1 MSKDLNLC
9 QFIGRL
15 GNDPDIRM
23 TQSGTTTASFNLA
36 CSDDYKD
43 QSGQKVEQTNWI
55 RCVAF
60 GRLAEII
67 KDYTKKGSKLYVS
80 GKQSTRK
87 WQNQAGVDQ
96 YTTEITINEMQMLD
110 GKQDSQS
117 SNGQANYQQPQQAQQ
132 RPQANQQRQAPQNQ
146 YSNQPNPRQHQQP
159 QDDFDDSDIPF
170 N

>member
-36 CSDDYKD
+36 CGDDYKD
-43 QSGQKVEQTNWI
+43 KQTGQKVEQTNWI

-60 GRLAEII
+60 GRLAEIL
-67 KDYTKKGSKLYVS
+67 KDYTRKGSKVYVS

-110 GKQDSQS
+110 GKQE
-117 SNGQANYQQPQQAQQ
+117 GQPQQ
-132 RPQANQQRQAPQNQ
+132 QRQQQ
-146 YSNQPNPRQHQQP
+146 QPRQAQPRQQAPMP
-159 QDDFDDSDIPF
+159 QDNFDTDDIPF
-170 N
+170 

>member
-36 CSDDYKD
+36 CGDDYKD
-43 QSGQKVEQTNWI
+43 KQTGQKVEQTNWI

-60 GRLAEII
+60 GRLAEIL
-67 KDYTKKGSKLYVS
+67 KDYTRKGSKVYVS

-87 WQNQAGVDQ
+87 WQNQAGADQ

-110 GKQDSQS
+110 SKDQS
-117 SNGQANYQQPQQAQQ
+117 NNGQANQQP
-132 RPQANQQRQAPQNQ
+132 QQRQAPQGNNGGHQ
-146 YSNQPNPRQHQQP
+146 NPP
-159 QDDFDDSDIPF
+159 PVTDDFDDSSIPF
-170 N
+170 